1 MTTELAARGLRIAA
15 GGAHLA
21 IGRQRFYENTVR
33 TVFGVKTIA
42 VVTFDAEV
50 RSPSGSKFKRVYSD
64 TVAESYSW
72 DFPANAVDRLDKAF
86 GNAAQKAASDPDLQ
100 AALETA
106 HAG

>member
-1 MTTELAARGLRIAA
+1 M
-15 GGAHLA
+15 
-21 IGRQRFYENTVR
+21 
-33 TVFGVKTIA
+33 
-42 VVTFDAEV
+42 
-50 RSPSGSKFKRVYSD
+50 YSD
-64 TVAESYSW
+64 TVAESYTW